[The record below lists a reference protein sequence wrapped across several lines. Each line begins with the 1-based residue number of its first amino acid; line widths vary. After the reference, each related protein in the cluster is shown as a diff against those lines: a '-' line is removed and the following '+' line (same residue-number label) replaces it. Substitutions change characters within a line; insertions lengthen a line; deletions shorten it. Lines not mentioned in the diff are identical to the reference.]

1 MILFQDGKKF
11 LESKYTVESEF
22 EQEIVNSNK
31 LFFGNDVI
39 YIDTKKKIGSHTL
52 GKTIPDGFLFDMSDP
67 DNREFYL
74 VEVELECHD
83 FYNHIF
89 QQITKFFAF
98 FKNSKRQKELVEKL
112 FSTINTATEL
122 KQQFKKYLGEKEIFK
137 FLNDVVDS
145 SQNILIVIDG
155 DKPELPEIMDTYS
168 DTWGKMV
175 KVIVA
180 KKFTCDQ
187 ESIFSIH
194 PEFETLEYSPPEVI
208 PEREIQTDIS
218 EEYHLEGV
226 KDHVKQI
233 YAFIKDRVLASNP
246 SFIFNPQKHYISIR
260 GKKNIAFI
268 YPRKAK
274 VRLIPM
280 MPEEEIRQ
288 KLKHHNVKTLSESV
302 QRFYNNPCASVDVN
316 DLNNI
321 DEIIDIIK
329 TLMEQDISAQN
340 L

>member
-1 MILFQDGKKF
+1 MILFQNGKKYI
-11 LESKYTVESEF
+11 ETKYTVESEF
-22 EQEIVNSNK
+22 EQEIVNSHK

-39 YIDTKKKIGSHTL
+39 YIDAKKKIGSHAL

-89 QQITKFFAF
+89 PQITKFFAF

-112 FSTINTATEL
+112 FSTINTDTDL
-122 KQQFKKYLGEKEIFK
+122 KRQFKKYLGEKEIFK
-137 FLNDVVDS
+137 FLNDVIDS

-175 KVIVA
+175 KVITA
-180 KKFTCDQ
+180 KKFSCDDN
-187 ESIFSIH
+187 SIVSIH
-194 PEFETLEYSPPEVI
+194 PEFETLEYSPQEVI
-208 PEREIQTDIS
+208 IEREIQTDIS
-218 EEYHLEGV
+218 EEFHLEGV
-226 KDHVKQI
+226 KDNVKQI
-233 YAFIKDRVLASNP
+233 YDAIKERVIAINS
-246 SFIFNPQKHYISIR
+246 SFVFNPQKHYISIR

-280 MPEEEIRQ
+280 LPEEEIR
-288 KLKHHNVKTLSESV
+288 KRIEHHNIKSLSESV
-302 QRFYNNPCASVDVN
+302 QRFYNNPCASIDIN
-316 DLNNI
+316 DMSNI

-329 TLMEQDISAQN
+329 TLMEQDIST
-340 L
+340 